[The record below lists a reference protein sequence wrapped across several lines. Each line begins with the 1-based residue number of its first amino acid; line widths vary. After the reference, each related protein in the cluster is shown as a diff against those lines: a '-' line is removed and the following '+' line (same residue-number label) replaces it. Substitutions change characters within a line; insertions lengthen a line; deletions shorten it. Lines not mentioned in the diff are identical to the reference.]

1 MNRYVG
7 KLPPMPGR
15 LPRLPGGVAYRNYH
29 EFARGNPRRT
39 LSSQLSG
46 KLTDSTLSAPCAE
59 LAAFWR
65 AGLAELT
72 VAFAKRSLS
81 SRFVDT
87 FTTPPLI
94 VHWARARSISAEL
107 TLVSESGRSLK
118 GIRNSGPGVPIFGS
132 CPSSR
137 HLHQLISSR
146 ARSDPISS
154 AQRATWAL
162 RAWSRNVGTAP
173 IGADDRRTGSR

>member
-1 MNRYVG
+1 MRTRPPTGLIPMRSSVSNRSFRSG
-7 KLPPMPGR
+7 LLFGAGSRRLTGR
-15 LPRLPGGVAYRNYH
+15 LSVAHRNYH

-94 VHWARARSISAEL
+94 VHWAGARSISAEL
-107 TLVSESGRSLK
+107 SLVSESGRSLK

-132 CPSSR
+132 CPSS
-137 HLHQLISSR
+137 SSAYR
-146 ARSDPISS
+146 RSVRTPALSGSARSSMKAIDC
-154 AQRATWAL
+154 
-162 RAWSRNVGTAP
+162 G
-173 IGADDRRTGSR
+173 

>member
-1 MNRYVG
+1 MSDDVADELRERCAQRGDVPDFLLDFLEARDTSG
-7 KLPPMPGR
+7 TGCLR
-15 LPRLPGGVAYRNYH
+15 VAYRNYN
-29 EFARGNPRRT
+29 EFARGKPRRT

-65 AGLAELT
+65 AGLAEFT

-94 VHWARARSISAEL
+94 VHWAGARSISAEL

-118 GIRNSGPGVPIFGS
+118 GIRDSGPG
-132 CPSSR
+132 C
-137 HLHQLISSR
+137 L
-146 ARSDPISS
+146 SS
-154 AQRATWAL
+154 AHAQVRVLPTDA
-162 RAWSRNVGTAP
+162 R
-173 IGADDRRTGSR
+173 